1 MFDFKKKNK
10 EARPV
15 VKFRRISTAGFTRS
29 LRNSLAPAVFLGKY
43 FNQKVIR
50 LSDVFSNY
58 LIWRKKPRLFSSA
71 GFTMIEAFVAITV
84 LLIAVLGP
92 LTLITRAIIDGN
104 YAKYQVTASFLLQ
117 EGLDLAVARAAEL
130 SYADDLS
137 MIGSGVNCSVFINK
151 CRIVSFA
158 NGTIFVY
165 GNLSNSDSDLYTDAD
180 GVYTHISTSNTK
192 TIFNRKIWFEDVSDG
207 GDRPDGPIP
216 GDELIGKKVFVQL
229 DWAYHGLE
237 RSQVASTIVYE

>member
-84 LLIAVLGP
+84 LLVAVLGP

-104 YAKYQVTASFLLQ
+104 YAKYQVTASFLMQ
-117 EGLDLAVARAAEL
+117 EGLDLVVAKAAEL
-130 SYADDLS
+130 SASDDINGLNP
-137 MIGSGVNCSVFINK
+137 GSTCSVGIPCQIFFDNEN
-151 CRIVSFA
+151 VSIIPPFPP
-158 NGTIFVY
+158 TFV
-165 GNLSNSDSDLYTDAD
+165 LYTDNTT
-180 GVYTHISTSNTK
+180 GVYSYKTTNGTK
-192 TIFNRKIWFEDVSDG
+192 SIFSRKIWFEDVALPATDVRMNAIG
-207 GDRPDGPIP
+207 LDTI
-216 GDELIGKKVFVQL
+216 IGKKVFVQL
-229 DWAYHGLE
+229 DWAYRGVI
-237 RSQVASTIVYE
+237 RSQIASTIVYE